1 MKAIIQEKYG
11 GPEVLELKEVEA
23 PIPKDDEV
31 LVRIHAASLN
41 AYDWHMVCAD
51 PFLVRLAGVGL
62 FKPKNKIP
70 GIDMAGTVESVG
82 EKVTQFSPDDEVFG
96 DICEC
101 GGGALAEYVAVKEKA
116 LVLKPANISFEEA
129 AAVPMAAVTA
139 LKAVRDAGKVQPGQ
153 KVLVNGASGGV
164 GTYAVQ
170 IAKAFG
176 AEVTAVC
183 STGKLDLMSSLGAD
197 HVIDYKKENFT
208 KNGKQYDLIVAA
220 NGYHWIGD
228 YKRALSP
235 NGVHT
240 ATGGSLKQIA
250 QAGLLG
256 PLVTMFSGKKMANLA
271 SRPGHERLG
280 AVKALLEAGK
290 VKPVIDRIYP
300 LSEGADAF
308 RYLLEGHP
316 KGKIVVAINTE
327 SRK

>member
-1 MKAIIQEKYG
+1 MKAIVQEVYG
-11 GPEVLELKEVEA
+11 GPEILEFREVET
-23 PIPKDDEV
+23 PVPKDDEV
-31 LVRIHAASLN
+31 LVRVHAASLN

-51 PFLVRLAGVGL
+51 PFLVRLSGVGL

-82 EKVTQFSPDDEVFG
+82 EKVAQFKPGDEVFG

-101 GGGALAEYVAVKEKA
+101 GGGALAEYVTAKEKA
-116 LVLKPANISFEEA
+116 LVLKPTKISYEEA

-139 LKAVRDAGKVQPGQ
+139 LKAVRDAGKTKPGDR
-153 KVLVNGASGGV
+153 VLVNGASGGV

-170 IAKAFG
+170 IAKAYG

-183 STGKLDLMSSLGAD
+183 STGKLDLMLSIGAD
-197 HVIDYKKENFT
+197 HVIDYTNEDFT

-220 NGYHWIGD
+220 NGYHWILD

-235 NGVHT
+235 NGVYS

-256 PLVTMFSGKKMANLA
+256 PLVTLFSGKKMANLA
-271 SRPGHERLG
+271 SRPGQERLG
-280 AVKALLEAGK
+280 AVKELLEAGK
-290 VKPVIDRIYP
+290 VKPVIDRTYP
-300 LSEGADAF
+300 LSEGAAAF
-308 RYLLEGHP
+308 RYLLEGHA
-316 KGKIVVAINTE
+316 KGKIVVAVG
-327 SRK
+327 